1 LLELLL
7 DLLLED
13 ESDLLLELESLE
25 EVELSD
31 FLEESDPLS
40 FFSPPDLV
48 FRL

>member
-1 LLELLL
+1 VELLL
-7 DLLLED
+7 DLLLDE
-13 ESDLLLELESLE
+13 ESDLLLALESLE

>member
-1 LLELLL
+1 MLELLV
-7 DLLLED
+7 DLLLEE

-31 FLEESDPLS
+31 FVEESEPLS

-48 FRL
+48 SRL